1 VRVQYDQDTG
11 MGDKLGNA
19 SEKLKSKIRFRIALA
34 SWIYILYWGVSVEE

>member
-34 SWIYILYWGVSVEE
+34 SRIYYYIGVSV